1 MHTDL
6 ECLRSAVSDR
16 YDVRH
21 ELGSGGSSVVIRAR
35 DRQDGRV
42 VAIKVLL
49 PMISASMGVERFL
62 REIQI
67 MRQLRHRNIL
77 QILDAGAA
85 QGLIYYVMPYVSGP
99 SLRDRLDDQG
109 LFPIPQALVVARA
122 AANAL
127 DYAHAHEVVHRDIK
141 PENVLFDGRRAKL
154 NDFGIA
160 IAMSKSA
167 SERITEPGLVLGTAA
182 YMSPEQAY
190 GDVELDGRSD
200 EYGLGCIVYEML
212 CGEVPFTGMTTTAL
226 MWRKVTAR
234 LPSLCG
240 RGCDVPPEFDK
251 VVAKSLARERSER
264 FATAGDFVDA
274 LTEAWANSN

>member
-1 MHTDL
+1 
-6 ECLRSAVSDR
+6 
-16 YDVRH
+16 
-21 ELGSGGSSVVIRAR
+21 
-35 DRQDGRV
+35 V

-49 PMISASMGVERFL
+49 SMISASMGVERFL

-109 LFPIPQALVVARA
+109 SFPIPQALSVARA
-122 AANAL
+122 TANAL
-127 DYAHAHEVVHRDIK
+127 DYAHAHDVVHRDIK
-141 PENVLFDGRRAKL
+141 PENVLFDGRRAKV

-167 SERITEPGLVLGTAA
+167 SERITEPGLVVGTAA

-200 EYGLGCIVYEML
+200 EYGLGCVVYEML
-212 CGEVPFTGMTTTAL
+212 CGETPFTGMTTTAI
-226 MWRKVTAR
+226 MRRKVTAP
-234 LPSLCG
+234 LPSLSC
-240 RGCDVPPEFDK
+240 RGCDIPPELDK
-251 VVAKSLARERSER
+251 VVAKSLARERRER